1 MTITTFYEDTN
12 WLEIGTHENLDLDSN
27 NDLVIDVG
35 GVVNTYDY
43 SDISNLSNDPDLS
56 TRFPLQI
63 YITTDALAK
72 DFWTPLVKIFMDN
85 EPFIQNGSIIYEDND
100 VKTAAEASGTFAAW
114 QQALNTKG
122 VVGGWS
128 YSVLSAASSSGDPY
142 ITTFSGL
149 KYKLPNKYA
158 IYRLLETKIKNKK
171 LIVNASVSKLND
183 KEIDVLSKTSLKFNI
198 NNPITE
204 GYYYENFYIAYDN
217 YYIIFGRN
225 MEIIE
230 TNVTS
235 EDNNIFISFDDKIK
249 KFNCPIQGKSVYK
262 SIFLN
267 IFNVKIELQKILH
280 PQILNGINITYKGN
294 LLNVKGIFNTNKHP
308 KNFVI
313 KKLDCHKTISNK
325 LNNAKIYKKIEKE
338 NWISVN

>member
-1 MTITTFYEDTN
+1 
-12 WLEIGTHENLDLDSN
+12 
-27 NDLVIDVG
+27 
-35 GVVNTYDY
+35 YDY
-43 SDISNLSNDPDLS
+43 STISGMSNNIDPN
-56 TRFPLQI
+56 TRISLQI
-63 YITTDALAK
+63 YISNDALVQ
-72 DFWTPLVKIFMDN
+72 DFWTPLVEIFMDN
-85 EPFIQNGSIIYEDND
+85 VPTIENGSIIYEDNN
-100 VKTAAEASGTFAAW
+100 VKTTSEASGKFVAW
-114 QQALNTKG
+114 QQALIDNG
-122 VVGGWS
+122 VASGWS
-128 YSVLSAASSSGDPY
+128 YSVLSVASSSGDPY

-171 LIVNASVSKLND
+171 LIVNTSVSRLND

-198 NNPITE
+198 DNPITE
-204 GYYYENFYIAYDN
+204 GYYYENFYIAYDK

-235 EDNNIFISFDDKIK
+235 EDNNIFISFDDKVK

-294 LLNVKGIFNTNKHP
+294 LLNVKG
-308 KNFVI
+308 
-313 KKLDCHKTISNK
+313 
-325 LNNAKIYKKIEKE
+325 
-338 NWISVN
+338 

>member
-1 MTITTFYEDTN
+1 MTTTNFDINTN
-12 WLEIGTHENLDLDSN
+12 FLEIGSHIDLYKDVN
-27 NDLVIDVG
+27 NDLAINIG
-35 GVVNTYDY
+35 GNVTTYDY
-43 SDISNLSNDPDLS
+43 STISGMSNNIDPN
-56 TRFPLQI
+56 TRISLQI
-63 YITTDALAK
+63 YISNDALVQ
-72 DFWTPLVKIFMDN
+72 DFWTPLVEIFMDN
-85 EPFIQNGSIIYEDND
+85 VPTIENGSIIYEDNN
-100 VKTAAEASGTFAAW
+100 VKTTSEASGKFVAW
-114 QQALNTKG
+114 QQALIDNG
-122 VVGGWS
+122 VASGWS
-128 YSVLSAASSSGDPY
+128 YSVLSVASSSGDPY

-171 LIVNASVSKLND
+171 LIVNTSVSRLND

-198 NNPITE
+198 DNPITE
-204 GYYYENFYIAYDN
+204 GYYYENFYIAYDK

-235 EDNNIFISFDDKIK
+235 EDNNIFISFDDKVK